1 VKALYSDASGYTL
14 KAGST
19 LKSACRSILLEVN
32 MIEKLTQ
39 NAIDTSLQALNQ
51 DADTLWS
58 IREGKLFKEF
68 KFSNFITAFGFMTQV
83 AMLAERA
90 NHHPEWFNVY
100 NKVAISLTTHDVSG
114 ISKRDFDLAK
124 EIAQLI

>member
-1 VKALYSDASGYTL
+1 MLEKYSQS
-14 KAGST
+14 
-19 LKSACRSILLEVN
+19 
-32 MIEKLTQ
+32 Q
-39 NAIDTSLQALNQ
+39 IDTALAKLNHSAEQ
-51 DADTLWS
+51 PWS
-58 IREGKLFKEF
+58 IQDDKLYRAF
-68 KFSNFITAFGFMTQV
+68 KFRDFIAAFGFISQV

-90 NHHPEWFNVY
+90 DHHPEWFNVY